1 MTTSAH
7 DLGRAPIGKLLFSMA
22 VPAII
27 AQLINALYN
36 IVDRIFIGRMEGV
49 GTAALTGVGVTLPII
64 MLIAAFSGLVGFG
77 GAPKAAI
84 KMGAKDQD
92 GAESVLGNCITA
104 LLIISV
110 LLTIGILIF
119 AEPLL
124 LMFGASAETLPY
136 GVDYLRIYVIGTV
149 FVQLVMGL
157 NPFISVQGFPKIS
170 MLTTSIGAALNIIL
184 DPFFIYVLDMGVK
197 GAALATI
204 LAQAVSAVWVMKFL
218 LGKKAVLKVHKRNLF
233 LRPQV
238 ILPVLA
244 LGVSPFVMQ
253 ATESLLTISFNV
265 SLQKYG
271 GDLAVGAMTVC
282 ASIMQVF
289 WMPLNGLTQGAQPIM
304 SYNFGARQTDRC
316 RKTFRMLIIACVSIT
331 ALLWGVI
338 MLFPE
343 LPAKLFTSDAA
354 LIEKTS
360 WALRIYLAAGCLLGA
375 QTACQQTFLAL
386 EQAGVSLFLALLRK
400 MVLLIPMVFI
410 LPNFF
415 ADKVFGVFLAEP
427 VSDTIAVLTTF
438 SIFLYRFPKI
448 LAAGPKSAPPAKEE
462 PAEAPMLGE

>member
-1 MTTSAH
+1 MASSGQ
-7 DLGRAPIGKLLFSMA
+7 DLGKAPLGKLLISMA

-36 IVDRIFIGRMEGV
+36 IVDRIFIGRMEGI
-49 GTAALTGVGVTLPII
+49 GTDALTGVGITLPII
-64 MLIAAFSGLVGFG
+64 MLITAFSGLIGFG

-84 KMGAKDQD
+84 KMGAKDKD
-92 GAESVLGNCITA
+92 GAEAVLGNCITT
-104 LLIISV
+104 LLMISV

-124 LMFGASAETLPY
+124 MMFGASANTLPY
-136 GVDYLRIYVIGTV
+136 GLEYLRIYVIGTV
-149 FVQLVMGL
+149 FVQIVMGL
-157 NPFISVQGFPKIS
+157 NPFISAQGFPKIS
-170 MLTTSIGAALNIIL
+170 MLTTTVGAVINIIL
-184 DPFFIYVLDMGVK
+184 DPILIYGFDMGVR

-204 LAQAVSAVWVMKFL
+204 LAQAVSAIWVLRFL
-218 LGKKAVLKVHKRNLF
+218 LGKKSRLHVHKYN
-233 LRPQV
+233 LRPRLRV

-289 WMPLNGLTQGAQPIM
+289 WMPINGLTQGAQPIM
-304 SYNFGARQTDRC
+304 SYNFGARNIDRC
-316 RKTFRMLIIACVSIT
+316 RKTFHMLIICCVAVTTI
-331 ALLWGVI
+331 LWGTI

-343 LPAKLFTSDAA
+343 LPARLFTADAA

-360 WALRIYLAAGCLLGA
+360 WALRIYLATGCLLGA

-400 MVLLIPMVFI
+400 CVLLIPMIFI

-415 ADKVFGVFLAEP
+415 ADKVFAVFLAEP
-427 VSDTIAVLTTF
+427 VSDALAVLTTF
-438 SIFLYRFPKI
+438 CMFLYHFPKI
-448 LAAGPKSAPPAKEE
+448 LAKGPKLASPAPETVVEE
-462 PAEAPMLGE
+462 STLTQ